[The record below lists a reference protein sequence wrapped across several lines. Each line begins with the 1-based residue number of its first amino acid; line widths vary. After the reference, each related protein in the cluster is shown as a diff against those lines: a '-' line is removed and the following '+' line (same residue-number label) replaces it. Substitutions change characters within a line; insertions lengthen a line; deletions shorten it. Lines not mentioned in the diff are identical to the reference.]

1 MKITMQGVLL
11 RSTDN
16 PPCRRSCDNF
26 ASKLPALARRDGT
39 SSPGPES
46 LALCGDLTPLN
57 TCFFLSHVF

>member
-1 MKITMQGVLL
+1 MKITMEGVLL
-11 RSTDN
+11 LATDN
-16 PPCRRSCDNF
+16 PSCRRSCDNF

-57 TCFFLSHVF
+57 TRFF